1 MIATKSGKKSTILGR
16 LHSNYKSL
24 LTYSLQAFHFF
35 MFFRFVESGEW
46 KLLETNVETSIEPAE
61 SGQYSVVTYSI
72 KIRRR
77 TLYYIMNF
85 ILPCVLIAVLAVL
98 VFLLP
103 PESGE
108 RVSYGITVILS
119 FTILLLM
126 LYVSIKIFSNL
137 EIVHSNF
144 IFIIDHYNNHHHHHC
159 QSSSSII
166 AIIIMIITII
176 SNCCNIFKS

>member
-1 MIATKSGKKSTILGR
+1 M
-16 LHSNYKSL
+16 
-24 LTYSLQAFHFF
+24 
-35 MFFRFVESGEW
+35 
-46 KLLETNVETSIEPAE
+46 LLETKVDSSTEIAET
-61 SGQYSVVTYSI
+61 GHYSVVTYSI

-85 ILPCVLIAVLAVL
+85 ILPCVLIAVLTVL

-126 LYVSIKIFSNL
+126 LYVSII
-137 EIVHSNF
+137 IVF
-144 IFIIDHYNNHHHHHC
+144 
-159 QSSSSII
+159 
-166 AIIIMIITII
+166 
-176 SNCCNIFKS
+176 CNKELYSGPAFKGP

>member
-1 MIATKSGKKSTILGR
+1 MIFS
-16 LHSNYKSL
+16 Y
-24 LTYSLQAFHFF
+24 
-35 MFFRFVESGEW
+35 VESGEW
-46 KLLETNVETSIEPAE
+46 MLLETKVDSSTEIAET
-61 SGQYSVVTYSI
+61 GQYSVVTYLI

-85 ILPCVLIAVLAVL
+85 ILPCVLIAILTVL

-126 LYVSIKIFSNL
+126 LYVSI
-137 EIVHSNF
+137 F
-144 IFIIDHYNNHHHHHC
+144 IFFV
-159 QSSSSII
+159 Q
-166 AIIIMIITII
+166 
-176 SNCCNIFKS
+176 

>member
-1 MIATKSGKKSTILGR
+1 M
-16 LHSNYKSL
+16 
-24 LTYSLQAFHFF
+24 Q
-35 MFFRFVESGEW
+35 SGEW
-46 KLLETNVETSIEPAE
+46 LILETNIESSTEVSETGE
-61 SGQYSVVTYSI
+61 YSVVTCSI

-85 ILPCVLIAVLAVL
+85 ILPCVLIAVLTVL

-126 LYVSIKIFSNL
+126 LYVSILLQNMRINMY
-137 EIVHSNF
+137 I
-144 IFIIDHYNNHHHHHC
+144 Y
-159 QSSSSII
+159 
-166 AIIIMIITII
+166 TII
-176 SNCCNIFKS
+176 SFITLEILKLISRFTSKIQTLKAFRRSFISLNHSSYLN